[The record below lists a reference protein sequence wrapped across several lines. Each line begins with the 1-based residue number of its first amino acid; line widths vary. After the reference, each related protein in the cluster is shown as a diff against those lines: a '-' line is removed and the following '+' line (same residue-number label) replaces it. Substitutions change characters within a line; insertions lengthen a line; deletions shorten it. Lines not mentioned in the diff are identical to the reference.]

1 MKKYFKKV
9 LKFIKEKKLIFI
21 IAASVLL
28 VVGAIYFIFFRTK
41 VDTIKSVK
49 KVLAPNNYN
58 VACLDSNCDY
68 IVASNGNEFGKHT
81 ILVYNSKG
89 KRIAKINDNYDSESS
104 ITKKVSGATNN
115 YVILSKTD
123 YNENKTVGY
132 ELTDTKGKAKY
143 SSDNILYSLTDDLV
157 AELSDNNYKIIN
169 TSGKTVFKSVVNVE
183 RYANNS
189 VLSLTLKNENIIT
202 DSKGNSKL
210 SGYSIVKEVNDDK
223 GNTLYFIVEDT
234 NKNGYYYYNYK
245 SNKIVGDQF
254 YGYSSGEKEG
264 ELIIT
269 KKNNGLST
277 KYVLTK
283 DGKQEEY
290 VSENLGEF
298 IDTIKNSVNTE
309 EYSVYSNSIKSKSQ
323 KVILVNKKKDNTLGV
338 YDISSKKYT
347 KLLDYKK
354 EYGSIV
360 QTELEAGEKELY
372 LQINC
377 STNYCEKNV
386 SIVYDMVKNKEL
398 YRYES
403 EENIPQGFIGYEG
416 DYKVIKYS
424 LNSSEDYKGKYVLYD
439 KNNKEITKS
448 ENRIIVVDKKKL
460 FGNETNAPSY
470 LLFSGKQNKMLNN
483 DKNLASKVSVGST
496 YVYKYSDG
504 NNTYL
509 LNEKGKVLRTI
520 AGNSVSLI
528 YSEDAVIYIDK
539 DKVNIINPVDNKSK
553 SYKLKKN
560 EKINDNS
567 GLNITPYKNSIFI
580 NNTVDGYGKVIN
592 VNGRT
597 VKKIKN
603 ASINSVNYNKKTD
616 TVIIITKRIKGNGNQ
631 YGLYIAK

>member
-1 MKKYFKKV
+1 MKKYFKKI
-9 LKFIKEKKLIFI
+9 LKFIKEKKLLFI

-28 VVGAIYFIFFRTK
+28 VVGAVYFIFFRTK

-49 KVLAPNNYN
+49 KVLAPNYYN
-58 VACLDSNCDY
+58 VDCLDSNCDY

-81 ILVYNSKG
+81 IIVYNSKG
-89 KRIAKINDNYDSESS
+89 KKIAKINDDYDSESS

-123 YNENKTVGY
+123 YNESKTVGY

-183 RYANNS
+183 SYANNS

-210 SGYSIVKEVNDDK
+210 SGYSIIKEVNDDK
-223 GNTLYFIVEDT
+223 GNTLYFVVEDT
-234 NKNGYYYYNYK
+234 NKNGYYYYNFK

-290 VSENLGEF
+290 VSENLGDF
-298 IDTIKNSVNTE
+298 IESIKSSINTE
-309 EYSVYSNSIKSKSQ
+309 EYSVYSNSIKSKVQ
-323 KVILVNKKKDNTLGV
+323 KVILVNRKKDNTLGV

-398 YRYES
+398 YRYEN

-483 DKNLASKVSVGST
+483 DENLASKVSVGFT

-616 TVIIITKRIKGNGNQ
+616 TVIIITKRIKGNSNQ